1 MEFPH
6 DIPTV
11 HKDLL
16 KEISVQAHKLG
27 QESFLVGGY
36 VRDFYLNRIQN
47 DVDMDVVTL
56 GSGIAL
62 AEKVHT
68 SLQAKGMKTSFSFF
82 KQFGTAQ
89 VKTRSVELE
98 FIGARKESYR
108 RDSRK
113 PLVEDGSLEDDQ
125 NRRDFT
131 INSFIGSSIKTD

>member
-68 SLQAKGMKTSFSFF
+68 SLQAKGI
-82 KQFGTAQ
+82 
-89 VKTRSVELE
+89 VE
-98 FIGARKESYR
+98 
-108 RDSRK
+108 
-113 PLVEDGSLEDDQ
+113 
-125 NRRDFT
+125 
-131 INSFIGSSIKTD
+131 NS